1 MAKHHKIGILGEKMA
16 LEYLLKQGY
25 QLKAKNWRYGRAEID
40 LIVFKKNVLIFVEVK
55 TRKNATFGPPE
66 LAVTPKKQQ
75 LLFEA
80 AAAYM
85 HAQNYEEEIRFDVIA
100 IQLSA
105 HEAIKHFEDAFF
117 PIWDGK
123 TN

>member
-16 LEYLLKQGY
+16 LEYLLAAGY
-25 QLKAKNWRYGRAEID
+25 QLKAKNWRYGRAEVD
-40 LIVFKKNVLIFVEVK
+40 LIVFKDNVLIFVEVK
-55 TRKNATFGPPE
+55 TRKNAAFGPPE
-66 LAVTPKKQQ
+66 LAVTSKKQQ

-85 HAQNYEEEIRFDVIA
+85 YAQNYEEEIRFDVIA
-100 IQLSA
+100 IQLLA
-105 HEAIKHFEDAFF
+105 QKAIKHFEDAFF